1 MTLRAGW
8 GKIALPWTEEALTD
22 SLGWRAKF
30 AVLVPST
37 NTSVQPEF
45 DRMRPVGVTN
55 HISRIR
61 IPNMA
66 LENDEDFARLVDH
79 IAAGQIEALD
89 SVMTCEPDRIVLG
102 ISVETF
108 WGGYVL
114 SKKLKADLER
124 HSRLPVSMGAEAA
137 ETALKLLGARRIGV
151 VTPYWPVGDKNVAQ
165 FFTEA
170 GFEVERLVGLK
181 CASPVA
187 IAHVSEA
194 KLRDAILAVDG
205 GGIDAIIQVG
215 TNLAM
220 ARLAP
225 EAERWLKKPVVAIN
239 TAIYWHALRAA
250 GITDRI
256 EGWGP
261 LLEVH

>member
-1 MTLRAGW
+1 M
-8 GKIALPWTEEALTD
+8 TD

-37 NTSVQPEF
+37 NSSVQPEF
-45 DRMRPVGVTN
+45 DAMRPPGVTN

-66 LENDEDFARLVDH
+66 LNNDEDFARLVEH
-79 IAAGQIEALD
+79 IAEGQIEAVD
-89 SVMTCEPDRIVLG
+89 SAMTCEPDRLVLG

-108 WGGYVL
+108 WGGYAL
-114 SKKLKADLER
+114 SRQLKAELEK
-124 HSRLPVSMGAEAA
+124 HTGLAVSMGAEAS
-137 ETALKLLGARRIGV
+137 EQALKLVGARRIGV
-151 VTPYWPVGDKNVAQ
+151 VTPYFPIGDRNVAQ
-165 FFTEA
+165 FFAEA
-170 GFEVERLVGLK
+170 GFEVTRMVGLK
-181 CASPVA
+181 CASPVL
-187 IAHVSEA
+187 IAHVGEA
-194 KLRDAILAVDG
+194 QLRDAILAVDG
-205 GGIDAIIQVG
+205 PEIDAVIQVG

-250 GITDRI
+250 GINDKI
-256 EGWGP
+256 AGFGP
-261 LLEVH
+261 LLEIH

>member
-1 MTLRAGW
+1 V
-8 GKIALPWTEEALTD
+8 TD
-22 SLGWRAKF
+22 ALGWRAKF

-45 DRMRPVGVTN
+45 DRMSPPGVTN

-66 LENDEDFARLVDH
+66 LENDEDFSRLVEH
-79 IAAGQIEALD
+79 IAAGQLEAVD
-89 SVMTCEPDRIVLG
+89 SAMTCEPDRIVLG

-108 WGGYVL
+108 WGGLAL
-114 SKKLKADLER
+114 SRLLKADLEK
-124 HSRLPVSMGAEAA
+124 HTNLPVSMGAEAS
-137 ETALKLLGARRIGV
+137 EQALKTLGARRIGV

-165 FFTEA
+165 FFTDA
-170 GFEVERLVGLK
+170 GFEVAKLVGLK
-181 CASPVA
+181 CVSPVA
-187 IAHVSEA
+187 IAHVGEGA
-194 KLRDAILAVDG
+194 LRDAILAVDG
-205 GGIDAIIQVG
+205 PEIDAIIQVG

-239 TAIYWHALRAA
+239 TAIYWHALRAS
-250 GITDRI
+250 GIEDKI
-256 EGWGP
+256 AGWGP

>member
-1 MTLRAGW
+1 MTDA
-8 GKIALPWTEEALTD
+8 
-22 SLGWRAKF
+22 LGWRAKF

-45 DRMRPVGVTN
+45 DGMRPPGVTN

-61 IPNMA
+61 IPNMP
-66 LENDEDFARLVDH
+66 LENDDDFSRLVDH
-79 IAAGQIEALD
+79 IAAGQLEAVD
-89 SVMTCEPDRIVLG
+89 SAMTCEPDRIVLG

-108 WGGYVL
+108 WGGLAL
-114 SKKLKADLER
+114 SRRLKADLEQ
-124 HSRLPVSMGAEAA
+124 HTGLQVSMGAEAS
-137 ETALKLLGARRIGV
+137 ELALKKLGARRIGV
-151 VTPYWPVGDKNVAQ
+151 VTPYWPVGDRNVAQ
-165 FFTEA
+165 FFTES
-170 GFEVERLVGLK
+170 GFAVQKLVGLK
-181 CASPVA
+181 CVSPVA

-194 KLRDAILAVDG
+194 QLRDAILAVDG
-205 GGIDAIIQVG
+205 PDIDAIIQVG

-239 TAIYWHALRAA
+239 TAIYWHALRAS
-250 GITDRI
+250 GIEDKI
-256 EGWGP
+256 AGWGP

>member
-1 MTLRAGW
+1 V
-8 GKIALPWTEEALTD
+8 TD
-22 SLGWRAKF
+22 ALGWRAKF

-45 DRMRPVGVTN
+45 DRMRPPGVTN

-66 LENDEDFARLVDH
+66 LENDDDFSRLVDH
-79 IAAGQIEALD
+79 IAAGQLD
-89 SVMTCEPDRIVLG
+89 AVDSAMTCEPDRIVLG

-108 WGGYVL
+108 WGGLAL
-114 SKKLKADLER
+114 SHRLKADLER
-124 HSRLPVSMGAEAA
+124 HTGLQVSMGAEAS
-137 ETALKLLGARRIGV
+137 EQALNKLGARRIGV

-165 FFTEA
+165 FFTES
-170 GFEVERLVGLK
+170 GFEVEKLVGLK
-181 CASPVA
+181 CVSPVA
-187 IAHVSEA
+187 IAHVGEA
-194 KLRDAILAVDG
+194 ELRDAILAVDG
-205 GGIDAIIQVG
+205 PEVDAIIQVG

-239 TAIYWHALRAA
+239 TAIYWHALRAS
-250 GITDRI
+250 GIEDKI
-256 EGWGP
+256 AGWGP
-261 LLEVH
+261 LLEVY

>member
-1 MTLRAGW
+1 V
-8 GKIALPWTEEALTD
+8 TD

-45 DRMRPVGVTN
+45 DRMRPPGVTN

-61 IPNMA
+61 IPNIP
-66 LENDEDFARLVDH
+66 LESDEDFARLVEH
-79 IAAGQIEALD
+79 IAAGQTEAVD
-89 SVMTCEPDRIVLG
+89 SAMTCEPDRIVLG

-108 WGGYVL
+108 WGGYAL
-114 SKKLKADLER
+114 SRKLKAELER
-124 HSRLPVSMGAEAA
+124 HTGLDVSMGAEASEA
-137 ETALKLLGARRIGV
+137 ALKRLGARRIGV
-151 VTPYWPVGDKNVAQ
+151 VTPYWPVGDQNVSQ

-170 GFEVERLVGLK
+170 GFEVVCLVGLK
-181 CASPVA
+181 CESPVA

-194 KLRDAILAVDG
+194 QLKDAVAAANAPEADAV
-205 GGIDAIIQVG
+205 IQVG

-225 EAERWLKKPVVAIN
+225 EAERQLGKPVVAIN
-239 TAIYWHALRAA
+239 TAIYWHALRAS
-250 GITDRI
+250 GIDDKI
-256 EGWGP
+256 EGFGP